1 MGLQKKSP
9 IPSRLSGN
17 KKTTTT
23 VPANKTNT
31 VTLFDINGTFNGSI
45 VDLDEIMAENKRRVE
60 EQRKLEQERLEQ
72 ERITEEQRILAEQA
86 AEAQRKLEEEQAL
99 ANKIAKEQEEQK
111 NSITFFKTPS
121 NEDFEKLMDCYKNL
135 PHTLKNIEVKN
146 MRSSIEIDFDDEDW
160 EELELDADFEGVTIE
175 PKSGGSTETIISLP
189 MQEDFVKA
197 INANTE
203 TLKEKYNTLRSRYI
217 ETDDK
222 GNETVIKPFDK
233 DYETEYNK
241 IVTEEHEFLFGEN
254 SIIDMFNESKEDVID
269 ELVKKNPKDKELKN
283 EFKKLKKNLEI
294 EINPSDSIQVVKR
307 VVRDQNGYITD
318 IIPISIYTK
327 LNVTLKYP
335 KKSGGDPKTLKRITV
350 NLLDN

>member
-1 MGLQKKSP
+1 MGTQTNP
-9 IPSRLSGN
+9 RIPSRTSNN

-23 VPANKTNT
+23 IPANKTPT
-31 VTLFDINGTFNGSI
+31 VTLLNPNGTFNDSI
-45 VDLDEIMAENKRRVE
+45 FDLDEILAQNQRQAE
-60 EQRKLEQERLEQ
+60 
-72 ERITEEQRILAEQA
+72 AEA
-86 AEAQRKLEEEQAL
+86 AEAQRKME
-99 ANKIAKEQEEQK
+99 EEQK

-146 MRSSIEIDFDDEDW
+146 MRSSIEIDLDDEDW

-175 PKSGGSTETIISLP
+175 PKNGGSDKIIISLP

-203 TLKEKYNTLRSRYI
+203 TLKEKYETLKSRYI
-217 ETDDK
+217 GTDEN
-222 GNETVIKPFDK
+222 GNEIIIKPFDK

-254 SIIDMFNESKEDVID
+254 SIIDMFNGTKEDVID
-269 ELVKKNPKDKELKN
+269 ELVKKNPKDKEIKN
-283 EFKKLKKNLEI
+283 DFKKLKKNLKI
-294 EINPSDSIQVVKR
+294 EVNFSDPIKVVTSIDYDANGIITKVHRKSIN
-307 VVRDQNGYITD
+307 
-318 IIPISIYTK
+318 TK
-327 LNVTLKYP
+327 MTLTLKYP
-335 KKSGGDPKTLKRITV
+335 KKSGGTPKKIYSETF